1 MFCRSFNDLLS
12 CPVQNSDSIKSHTI
26 AMNKKSNTTPKA
38 IMLLSSHCAFC
49 PSVLDSL
56 SKMIKS
62 GELSSL
68 QVINLEQS
76 PDAMQEYNVRSVP
89 WVRIGK
95 HELTG
100 SQTIEALQQRAQWA
114 MDDESAQGDDKE
126 GEPKNLIA
134 DFDFLLSDGQVNKVI
149 DALHKNESDFKHI
162 MTLLGDV
169 GSVLSTRIGI
179 GVVFEEF
186 AGQDILKTLIP
197 GLGEFSK
204 HEDSRIRA
212 DAFHYLG
219 MTADKS
225 AIPFLEAGK
234 NEKDEEIQE
243 IIADSLEALN
253 DA

>member
-1 MFCRSFNDLLS
+1 MKNQSS
-12 CPVQNSDSIKSHTI
+12 SH
-26 AMNKKSNTTPKA
+26 PKA
-38 IMLLSSHCAFC
+38 PQATMLLSSSCAFC

-68 QVINLEQS
+68 NIINLEQN

-89 WVRIGK
+89 WVRIGT

-100 SQTIEALQQRAQWA
+100 SQTLEALQQRVKWA
-114 MDDESAQGDDKE
+114 MDDDESKQDGK
-126 GEPKNLIA
+126 KNTVA
-134 DFDFLLSDGQVNKVI
+134 DFDFLLSDGQVNKVV
-149 DALHKNESDFKHI
+149 DALRKNESDFKHI

-186 AGQDILKTLIP
+186 SGTEILKTLIP
-197 GLGEFSK
+197 ELGEFTQ

-219 MTADKS
+219 MTADRS
-225 AIPFLEAGK
+225 AIPLLKKGQSDNK
-234 NEKDEEIQE
+234 NINDDEITE
-243 IIADSLEALN
+243 IIIDSLEELH

>member
-1 MFCRSFNDLLS
+1 MKNQAPTPS
-12 CPVQNSDSIKSHTI
+12 KS
-26 AMNKKSNTTPKA
+26 PKA
-38 IMLLSSHCAFC
+38 IMLLSSSCAFC
-49 PSVLDSL
+49 PTVLDSL

-68 QVINLEQS
+68 EVINLEQS
-76 PDAMQEYNVRSVP
+76 PEAMQEYNVRSVP
-89 WVRIGK
+89 WVRIGT
-95 HELTG
+95 HELSG
-100 SQTIEALQQRAQWA
+100 SQTLEALQQRAKWA
-114 MDDESAQGDDKE
+114 MDDADQTNDES
-126 GEPKNLIA
+126 KNTVA
-134 DFDFLLSDGQVNKVI
+134 DFDFLLSDGQVNKVVT
-149 DALHKNESDFKHI
+149 ALRNNESDFKHI

-186 AGQDILKTLIP
+186 AGSDIIKTLIP
-197 GLGEFSK
+197 QLGEFSL

-225 AIPFLEAGK
+225 AIPFLESGK
-234 NEKDEEIQE
+234 KDSNNTNNEEIKE
-243 IIADSLEALN
+243 IIVDSLDGLA

>member
-1 MFCRSFNDLLS
+1 MNNQSPTPS
-12 CPVQNSDSIKSHTI
+12 KS
-26 AMNKKSNTTPKA
+26 PKA
-38 IMLLSSHCAFC
+38 TMLLSSQCAFC
-49 PSVLDSL
+49 PTVLDSL

-68 QVINLEQS
+68 EVINLEQN

-89 WVRIGK
+89 WVRIGS

-100 SQTIEALQQRAQWA
+100 SQTLEALQQRAKWA
-114 MDDESAQGDDKE
+114 MNDGSSQGDKTE
-126 GEPKNLIA
+126 GESKNIVA
-134 DFDFLLSDGQVNKVI
+134 DFDFLLSDGQVNKVV
-149 DALHKNESDFKHI
+149 DALKKNEEDFKHI

-169 GSVLSTRIGI
+169 GSILSTRIGI

-186 AGQDILKTLIP
+186 SGSDILKTLIP
-197 GLGEFSK
+197 QLGEFSL

-225 AIPFLEAGK
+225 AITFLEAGK
-234 NEKDEEIQE
+234 NDKDNIKAPEIKE
-243 IIADSLEALN
+243 IIADSLEELM
-253 DA
+253 

>member
-1 MFCRSFNDLLS
+1 MK
-12 CPVQNSDSIKSHTI
+12 NSPSLHST
-26 AMNKKSNTTPKA
+26 APQAT
-38 IMLLSSHCAFC
+38 MLLSSSCAFC

-68 QVINLEQS
+68 NIINLEQN
-76 PDAMQEYNVRSVP
+76 PNAMQKYNVRSVP
-89 WVRIGK
+89 WVQIGT

-100 SQTIEALQQRAQWA
+100 SQTLEALQQRAQWA
-114 MDDESAQGDDKE
+114 MDDESSQDG
-126 GEPKNLIA
+126 KNNTTA
-134 DFDFLLSDGQVNKVI
+134 DFDFLLSDGQVNKVV
-149 DALHKNESDFKHI
+149 DALRKNEDDLKHI
-162 MTLLGDV
+162 MSLLGNV

-186 AGQDILKTLIP
+186 AGSEIIKTLIP
-197 GLGEFSK
+197 ELGELTHHK
-204 HEDSRIRA
+204 DSRIRA

-234 NEKDEEIQE
+234 KETTNTNNEEISE
-243 IIADSLEALN
+243 IIDDSLEELAGL
-253 DA
+253 